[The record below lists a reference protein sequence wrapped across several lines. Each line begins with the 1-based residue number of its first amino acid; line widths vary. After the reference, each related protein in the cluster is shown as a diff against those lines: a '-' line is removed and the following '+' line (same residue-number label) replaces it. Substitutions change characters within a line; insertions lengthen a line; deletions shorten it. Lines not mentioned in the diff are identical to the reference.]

1 MHASARPASSEAG
14 LSFSGVAL
22 LAALLAFA
30 PLIKGGNRPLPLIIL
45 ESAAV
50 VLLCLL
56 LTRPH
61 FGNQLPRTLL
71 AALTVLVALP
81 LIQLIPIPMS
91 LWEYLPGRRYYAEA
105 MSGVGVTQDFRVA
118 SLLRNVTE
126 AAWLTLLVPI
136 AVFLATLA
144 TDQQRLK
151 YLVNLFIGL
160 ALLQA
165 IIGLAQFGTGSLS
178 VLWPEPG
185 ARFASVSAN
194 GTYANSNHLA
204 GLLEMALPVVLGLL
218 IAHLQLG
225 GGKKFRP
232 IQQSSIRQRI
242 SRLFSSGIRFN
253 LVALYAA
260 AGLGIL
266 LGIVFSRSRTGIA
279 LAMLGILLSSLVFGS
294 RVGGKRSSRII
305 TVFMV
310 IGSALVLEI
319 GLAPVL
325 ARFASQGASDPYRWS
340 VYTSTL
346 QGIREFFPLGSGFGT
361 YPTVFRRFQP
371 GDVPEFVNHAHNDY
385 LEWLFE
391 GGLPAALLML
401 VFLALYLLRWRQIWP
416 REDYWLPY
424 DFKRISAGIALL
436 LMGLHGLIDFN
447 LHIPA
452 NAVFFAFLAGVFFHP
467 EAPARQVPGTPPKK
481 VPVIAKPEPPP
492 VTVAKPQPAD
502 DQVRNPFAD

>member
-1 MHASARPASSEAG
+1 MPAADPATFRQSA
-14 LSFSGVAL
+14 
-22 LAALLAFA
+22 
-30 PLIKGGNRPLPLIIL
+30 
-45 ESAAV
+45 
-50 VLLCLL
+50 
-56 LTRPH
+56 
-61 FGNQLPRTLL
+61 PRTLL

-225 GGKKFRP
+225 GGKNSTL
-232 IQQSSIRQRI
+232 SSNQASGNASPACSAAGSASIWLR
-242 SRLFSSGIRFN
+242 STLLPAWGFFLVLFS
-253 LVALYAA
+253 AA
-260 AGLGIL
+260 H
-266 LGIVFSRSRTGIA
+266 
-279 LAMLGILLSSLVFGS
+279 
-294 RVGGKRSSRII
+294 
-305 TVFMV
+305 
-310 IGSALVLEI
+310 
-319 GLAPVL
+319 AP
-325 ARFASQGASDPYRWS
+325 A
-340 VYTSTL
+340 
-346 QGIREFFPLGSGFGT
+346 
-361 YPTVFRRFQP
+361 
-371 GDVPEFVNHAHNDY
+371 
-385 LEWLFE
+385 
-391 GGLPAALLML
+391 
-401 VFLALYLLRWRQIWP
+401 LRWPCWG
-416 REDYWLPY
+416 
-424 DFKRISAGIALL
+424 FS
-436 LMGLHGLIDFN
+436 
-447 LHIPA
+447 
-452 NAVFFAFLAGVFFHP
+452 
-467 EAPARQVPGTPPKK
+467 
-481 VPVIAKPEPPP
+481 
-492 VTVAKPQPAD
+492 
-502 DQVRNPFAD
+502 